1 VLHMNSD
8 SMILSDF
15 NFDKIFLFFLILNL
29 DSLES
34 LVDAYKLKNIELAIQ
49 MLRDTSVY
57 TRCILTE

>member
-1 VLHMNSD
+1 MNSD

>member
-1 VLHMNSD
+1 MLHMNSD